1 MRIVLVEVRE
11 QGSVSELLQARGIVS
26 HNVYGSREVLVPAVV
41 TVAVGPLML
50 AGVVA
55 EVGGSAIAGDC
66 AAGDS

>member
-26 HNVYGSREVLVPAVV
+26 HNVDRSREVPAVV
-41 TVAVGPLML
+41 TVAVGPLMS

-55 EVGGSAIAGDC
+55 EVGGSAVAGDC